1 MSKIFF
7 LPSLALVYLLGVFHI
22 TSPAITYAGNLDC
35 SDENLLV
42 LPLDGGPIGGDPSQH
57 PSNVPFYNCFGGFQ
71 AGGEVI
77 CILDIPP
84 GPRRV
89 VQITQTGPDAHFADA
104 SLFLLNSC
112 DENDCIAYSASNDY
126 FERITICLQGGRRY
140 YVVGDGSS
148 SWGYGLDASTI
159 RYCWNLNREEARAKK
174 EKLSSWG
181 SIKSI
186 FR

>member
-1 MSKIFF
+1 MTRYQNSAFVFAF
-7 LPSLALVYLLGVFHI
+7 LYTLLAPV
-22 TSPAITYAGNLDC
+22 SAPAGNLDC
-35 SDENLLV
+35 SDENVIV
-42 LPLDGGPIGGDPSQH
+42 LTLDGGTIGGDPNEH
-57 PSNVPFYNCFGGFQ
+57 PSNVPFYSCWGGG
-71 AGGEVI
+71 AGGGEVI

-84 GPRRV
+84 GPSRV

-112 DENDCIAYSASNDY
+112 DENDCIAYSAGNDY

-140 YVVGDGSS
+140 YVVGDGSL
-148 SWGYGLDASTI
+148 SWGYGLDASTL
-159 RYCWNLNREEARAKK
+159 RYCWNLNREAARAKK
-174 EKLSSWG
+174 EELSSWG